1 MQIGA
6 LGFAPQEVT
15 PPEACF
21 PQGGNMKRIFIL
33 LSVVL
38 CLVFATVGQGK
49 DNPFVGTWKLD
60 TAKSKFPAGK
70 APKATTR
77 TVEADGT
84 GAKYHSEGEA
94 ADGSKL
100 DYTFST
106 QYDGQDAKVDGTGT
120 PFGAD
125 TVAIKRLTAHKVTAV
140 LKKDGKVIGHS
151 TATVSADGKTTTVTF
166 KPTDGTAG
174 NTSVYDK
181 Q

>member
-1 MQIGA
+1 
-6 LGFAPQEVT
+6 
-15 PPEACF
+15 
-21 PQGGNMKRIFIL
+21 MKRSFIL

-38 CLVFATVGQGK
+38 CLVFATVSRGQ

-60 TAKSKFPAGK
+60 TAKSKYPAGK
-70 APKATTR
+70 MPKSMTR

-100 DYTFST
+100 DFSFST
-106 QYDGQDAKVDGTGT
+106 KYDGKDGKVDGTGM

-125 TVAIKRLTAHKVTAV
+125 TVAIKRLSSHKVSAT
-140 LKKDGKVIGHS
+140 LKKDGKLVGNS
-151 TATVSADGKTTTVTF
+151 TSTVSADGKTTTLIM

-174 NTSVYDK
+174 TTSVYDK